1 MTPEGTSNP
10 QSGEHFLPAPEEEL
24 LLAPPVEVEE
34 AVTESSTVQATV
46 PEASAAV
53 AAEPQ
58 KLGWG
63 PNDRFPHDW
72 AQG

>member
-24 LLAPPVEVEE
+24 LLAPPVGVVE
-34 AVTESSTVQATV
+34 AVTESNDVETPT
-46 PEASAAV
+46 PEVVV
-53 AAEPQ
+53 AATTEPT

-63 PNDRFPHDW
+63 PNDKFPHDW
-72 AQG
+72 AQA